1 MKELIRREYV
11 NNIYCRTN
19 LSADSWQDSIR
30 KAALPLIQNNYIEK
44 RYIDSMICSVL
55 EYGPY
60 IVIDKGIALAHARP
74 NDGVLKTGIALATF
88 TPAVKFGSENDPV
101 KIMIV
106 LAAAGD
112 NEHVELLAFIADLL
126 GDENSI
132 KEILSATDDE
142 QLNSKVRGICYE

>member
-1 MKELIRREYV
+1 M
-11 NNIYCRTN
+11 
-19 LSADSWQDSIR
+19 
-30 KAALPLIQNNYIEK
+30 
-44 RYIDSMICSVL
+44 L

-132 KEILSATDDE
+132 KAVSYTHLDVYKRQIILLCRE
-142 QLNSKVRGICYE
+142 LQLHMEVLEKNALNQELVFLD

>member
-11 NNIYCRTN
+11 NNIYCKTN

-112 NEHVELLAFIADLL
+112 SWDDSRSEVELIRKIR
-126 GDENSI
+126 S
-132 KEILSATDDE
+132 ILSFPFFRWMYGRDE
-142 QLNSKVRGICYE
+142 R

>member
-1 MKELIRREYV
+1 MHI
-11 NNIYCRTN
+11 
-19 LSADSWQDSIR
+19 
-30 KAALPLIQNNYIEK
+30 
-44 RYIDSMICSVL
+44 
-55 EYGPY
+55 
-60 IVIDKGIALAHARP
+60 KGIALAHARP

-126 GDENSI
+126 GDENSM